1 MEDPARNGMARPRES
16 ERKDIRAL
24 VLAAAKKLFMKLDY
38 REVTMRRIAKEIGYS
53 PGAIYLYFKNKDE
66 ILYEIHNE
74 GFRILHE
81 SRAKALADGP
91 KTALE
96 KLAAGGKNY
105 IAFALENPELYE
117 LMFIMREPRDYIESH
132 QKQTGRERGVNYIMK
147 SYENLKESIMAC
159 KAEGYYRDVDP
170 DLAAFFHW
178 SLVHG
183 LACLAIRGRDVP
195 FPKAPTRDMAEMAIE
210 FLTQLI
216 ESTGRGTSHE

>member
-1 MEDPARNGMARPRES
+1 MARPKES
-16 ERKDIRAL
+16 ERKDVRTL
-24 VLAAAKKLFMKLDY
+24 VLAAAKKLFMKYGY
-38 REVTMRRIAKEIGYS
+38 RDVTMRRIAGEIGYS

-81 SRAKALADGP
+81 RRTRVLADGP

-117 LMFIMREPRDYIESH
+117 LMFIMHEPRDYIETYK
-132 QKQTGRERGVNYIMK
+132 KQTGRERGVNYSLR
-147 SYENLKESIMAC
+147 SYENLRESILAC

-183 LACLAIRGRDVP
+183 LACLAIRNRGVP
-195 FPKAPTRDMAEMAIE
+195 FPKAPTKDMAEMAIGL
-210 FLTQLI
+210 LTRMI
-216 ESTGRGTSHE
+216 ESTKRRTSHD